1 LNDLQW
7 PLRQAKASK
16 RFKRKNG
23 FDHRLDFNSRIHRMF
38 VVSNFPTMSLSV
50 MADLVR
56 VKDKFQLT
64 IPVGIRRQF
73 EVHEGDYLEASVSDD
88 GIVFRPQSRV
98 QATVTR
104 STSILDFL
112 RESQSGRRTRGEIES
127 SLSAD
132 RNAWDK

>member
-1 LNDLQW
+1 
-7 PLRQAKASK
+7 
-16 RFKRKNG
+16 
-23 FDHRLDFNSRIHRMF
+23 
-38 VVSNFPTMSLSV
+38 MSLSV

-56 VKDKFQLT
+56 VKEKFQLT

-73 EVHEGDYLEASVSDD
+73 EVHEGDYLEASVSAD
-88 GIVFRPQSRV
+88 GIVFRPQSRA
-98 QATVTR
+98 QATAVR

-112 RESQSGRRTRGEIES
+112 RESQPGDRTREEIEA